1 MGGPGKSSCSEGSE
15 YVWQRG
21 EGSQKCL
28 VRGNFQS
35 VPCYRKRT
43 DQKPPINRHFWIP
56 TPLWHTYSEPSW
68 HEDSPGPPL
77 PPRKMHPELPRNK
90 YFSSF
95 GQLWVIKSP
104 PYHGH
109 HHHHHHWLREKN
121 RISNVRGAL
130 GISPHSSPAGIFCKS
145 YLIFPINKILY
156 LSLYYYL
163 SISISTT
170 EMIIF
175 PSLVIWD
182 EF

>member
-1 MGGPGKSSCSEGSE
+1 MLSGSLSESESDLDRAWLGGDLMTHNCRKLEKYLFPGISGCIFDPAMGGPGESSYQEGSE

-21 EGSQKCL
+21 VGSQKCL
-28 VRGNFQS
+28 FMGNFQS

-77 PPRKMHPELPRNK
+77 PPQKMHPELPRNK

-104 PYHGH
+104 P
-109 HHHHHHWLREKN
+109 
-121 RISNVRGAL
+121 
-130 GISPHSSPAGIFCKS
+130 
-145 YLIFPINKILY
+145 
-156 LSLYYYL
+156 
-163 SISISTT
+163 
-170 EMIIF
+170 
-175 PSLVIWD
+175 
-182 EF
+182 

>member
-1 MGGPGKSSCSEGSE
+1 MVYFGCHLVNPHVHCPGSSE

-21 EGSQKCL
+21 VGSQKCL
-28 VRGNFQS
+28 FMGNFQS

-77 PPRKMHPELPRNK
+77 PPQKMHPELPRNK

-104 PYHGH
+104 PY
-109 HHHHHHWLREKN
+109 LKRATCSKLKVA
-121 RISNVRGAL
+121 IKSFKKLSAFIQV
-130 GISPHSSPAGIFCKS
+130 HSSTPRVEHK
-145 YLIFPINKILY
+145 PIG
-156 LSLYYYL
+156 LSKELLEY
-163 SISISTT
+163 
-170 EMIIF
+170 
-175 PSLVIWD
+175 
-182 EF
+182 